1 MNTQQLSIVH
11 RLPQSYRWLAGFAGS
26 RVEPIP
32 QNGAQNEN
40 SLVALKLLSPDGE
53 KAWPVMHAQPGV
65 KRHRSRLFRAGC
77 EGEPLF
83 VNLQDEFAATCR
95 LKNFGV
101 AIAEPFSGNNLSD
114 RQLSASKAVYSCRGA
129 LKTDLH
135 RPVRPPLPDAA
146 PSPGDTAPAP
156 RLNHG

>member
-53 KAWPVMHAQPGV
+53 KAWPVMHKSTVPCWSA
-65 KRHRSRLFRAGC
+65 K
-77 EGEPLF
+77 
-83 VNLQDEFAATCR
+83 VNPACSLTCR
-95 LKNFGV
+95 MSL
-101 AIAEPFSGNNLSD
+101 PP
-114 RQLSASKAVYSCRGA
+114 
-129 LKTDLH
+129 
-135 RPVRPPLPDAA
+135 PVV
-146 PSPGDTAPAP
+146 
-156 RLNHG
+156 

>member
-1 MNTQQLSIVH
+1 MHVNRNGLQGSAICFLYVKSISVKS
-11 RLPQSYRWLAGFAGS
+11 RIVAIKKLFWITETGTYSANLAGFAGS

-53 KAWPVMHAQPGV
+53 KAWPVMHKLSQALSDIEV
-65 KRHRSRLFRAGC
+65 DCSVLEC
-77 EGEPLF
+77 EGEPCLF

-101 AIAEPFSGNNLSD
+101 AIAEPFSGNN
-114 RQLSASKAVYSCRGA
+114 
-129 LKTDLH
+129 
-135 RPVRPPLPDAA
+135 PF
-146 PSPGDTAPAP
+146 
-156 RLNHG
+156 